1 MDSVNLPRP
10 LGAKSY
16 GRMHHLPG
24 SRLGPAE
31 RHLPAALATRLT
43 ISPQPGDRVWVQE
56 KLDGTNVA
64 VARIGD
70 ELVALTRAGYRAAD
84 SRRLQG
90 RLFDAWTQEHR
101 ARFLDVLRP
110 GERVVG
116 EWLYHAHGTRYV
128 LPHEPFVAFDLMRG
142 QERTPLAE
150 LTQRLGKALVLPA
163 LHAQG
168 PHEPS
173 ALFITMEGHGG
184 HGAVPGPEGL
194 IYRLEC
200 GDRVEVVA
208 KWVRPD
214 YVEGLYFKDDEAV
227 LPNAFRPEDERTL
240 TDLLGRLGPTHD
252 SVRAGSG

>member
-1 MDSVNLPRP
+1 MDPVNPLRP

-31 RHLPAALATRLT
+31 RHLPAALAARLT
-43 ISPQPGDRVWVQE
+43 VSPHDEDRIWVQE

-70 ELVALTRAGYRAAD
+70 DLVALTRAGYRAAD

-90 RLFDAWTQEHR
+90 RLFDAWVKGEQD
-101 ARFLDVLRP
+101 RFLAVLRP

-150 LTQRLGKALVLPA
+150 LTQRLSGALVLPA
-163 LHAQG
+163 LHAQETHD
-168 PHEPS
+168 PA
-173 ALFITMEGHGG
+173 ALFSAAAGHGG
-184 HGAVPGPEGL
+184 HGAVPVPEGL
-194 IYRLEC
+194 IYRLER

-208 KWVRPD
+208 KWVRPE
-214 YVEGLYFKDDEAV
+214 YVEGLYFEDGEAV
-227 LPNAFRPEDERTL
+227 LPNTFRPEDERTL
-240 TDLLGRLGPTHD
+240 HDLLCRLGPAHD
-252 SVRAGSG
+252 DVKVRSG